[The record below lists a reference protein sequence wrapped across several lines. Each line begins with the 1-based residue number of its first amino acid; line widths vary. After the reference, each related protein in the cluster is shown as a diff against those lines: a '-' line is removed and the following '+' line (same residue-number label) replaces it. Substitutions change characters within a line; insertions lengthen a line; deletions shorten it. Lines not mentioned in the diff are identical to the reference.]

1 MGPQGS
7 WALVHR
13 TTCTTCMAA
22 TDTGG
27 LATIVVGRETQ
38 SVVCSG
44 AATVAVNADSSCS
57 SKFVV
62 VATRHACRRLPAAPL
77 CTSLS
82 SVASRCSIET
92 AGRTELHCDVL
103 AIPACSSLSLST
115 TVLQVTALT
124 AISRSGRP
132 DTGPRPEIKRTG
144 LEKSKQVLVHR
155 TTARNR
161 KEIGKPGLQRSK
173 QVLGLGDKTDFL
185 VLTKGTAIQDEIRQE
200 TTAGK
205 KKVRSFL
212 QGTGN

>member
-1 MGPQGS
+1 
-7 WALVHR
+7 
-13 TTCTTCMAA
+13 MAA

-77 CTSLS
+77 C
-82 SVASRCSIET
+82 
-92 AGRTELHCDVL
+92 
-103 AIPACSSLSLST
+103 SSLSLS

-185 VLTKGTAIQDEIRQE
+185 VLTNGTAIQDEIRQE